1 MSAIVFDD
9 VSFGYGRGLGKKAAA
24 AVLDGLSLDVAA
36 GSIYG
41 LLGPSGCGKTTL
53 LSCCL
58 GVLSP
63 RSGTVLLFGKRPHA
77 KGKLKLPLTMTI
89 PPCYKVCRVPQIDF
103 V

>member
-9 VSFGYGRGLGKKAAA
+9 VSFGYGRGPGKKAAA
-24 AVLDGLSLDVAA
+24 AVLDGLSLDVAG

-63 RSGTVLLFGKRPHA
+63 RSGTVLLFGKRPHS
-77 KGKLKLPLTMTI
+77 KGNLHKTLSQGQLN
-89 PPCYKVCRVPQIDF
+89 
-103 V
+103 

>member
-1 MSAIVFDD
+1 MSAIVLDE
-9 VSFGYGRGLGKKAAA
+9 VTFGYGGGGGLGKKKKAA

-63 RSGTVLLFGKRPHA
+63 RSGAVLLFGKRPHA
-77 KGKLKLPLTMTI
+77 KGTLLSPKF
-89 PPCYKVCRVPQIDF
+89 CQSRRRVSHSN
-103 V
+103 

>member
-24 AVLDGLSLDVAA
+24 AVLDGLSLDVAG

-63 RSGTVLLFGKRPHA
+63 RSGTVLLFGKRPHS
-77 KGKLKLPLTMTI
+77 KGNLHKTLSQGQLN
-89 PPCYKVCRVPQIDF
+89 
-103 V
+103 